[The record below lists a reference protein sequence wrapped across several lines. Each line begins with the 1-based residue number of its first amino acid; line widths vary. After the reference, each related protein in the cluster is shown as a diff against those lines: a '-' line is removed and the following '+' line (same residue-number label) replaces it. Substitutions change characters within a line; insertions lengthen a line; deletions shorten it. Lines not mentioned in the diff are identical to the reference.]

1 MITEYRFTSTAC
13 EIPSSRLYKSSEN
26 LEIRAVSNWGMRP
39 AVKTDVMITPNSYHS
54 QPGTNST
61 VHCMIFLPLSA
72 FVLRLGLVGAFFQY
86 QPLFLAFMFVMCVG
100 FFSFYIF
107 GETFCPSD

>member
-39 AVKTDVMITPNSYHS
+39 AVKTDVGWGECPPIALGEGCESAVDFFNRVAHERAQVKQKLKAIHEKLS
-54 QPGTNST
+54 ST
-61 VHCMIFLPLSA
+61 THPTRCS
-72 FVLRLGLVGAFFQY
+72 RLK
-86 QPLFLAFMFVMCVG
+86 
-100 FFSFYIF
+100 
-107 GETFCPSD
+107 